1 MLSIHAPWIRSQLW
15 AVKYTQ
21 QRVFLNLSITGNFV
35 SINNIEMKKLVV
47 VLAIAILGITKSN
60 AQSFGFGTVTAD
72 AGFGFGMYGI
82 RAYSPVNQQEHT
94 GLAIVGTLP
103 SVNAEFGLLRLIG
116 VGVHYRRGTYGGYAG
131 GKIRGSDICG
141 MVNLHLANK
150 KDKFDLLIGAG
161 YGISGFKTNTTTTEG
176 INARGGILRIHVTP
190 KLYFGKYVGMFFRV
204 AYNKHML
211 NNNLELTDSS
221 GKLWT
226 EADGATWNMGGLEFN
241 LGVAMKLALLGGN
254 KEESK

>member
-1 MLSIHAPWIRSQLW
+1 MLSTHARWIRSLLW
-15 AVKYTQ
+15 VVKYTQ
-21 QRVFLNLSITGNFV
+21 QRVFPNSFSTSTFV
-35 SINNIEMKKLVV
+35 SIKNIEMKKLVV
-47 VLAIAILGITKSN
+47 VLALAILGITQTN
-60 AQSFGFGTVTAD
+60 AQSFGFGTITAD

-82 RAYSPVNQQEHT
+82 RAYSPVNQEEHT

-116 VGVHYRRGTYGGYAG
+116 VGVHYRRGTYGSYGG

-161 YGISGFKTNTTTTEG
+161 YGLSNFKTNTTTTES
-176 INARGGILRIHVTP
+176 IRAAGGILRIHVTP

-241 LGVAMKLALLGGN
+241 LGVAMKLALLGG